1 MRIMKITSPCFLD
14 AKTRVLISL
23 FILSRIG
30 THFIIMMNAEHDKA
44 SQAVPSL
51 LLGRWHPLQSNTS
64 YRWELLWWTKSN
76 PGIL

>member
-1 MRIMKITSPCFLD
+1 MKIAAPCFLD

-30 THFIIMMNAEHDKA
+30 THFIIMINAEHNET

-51 LLGRWHPLQSNTS
+51 LLGRWCPLQSKMS
-64 YRWELLWWTKSN
+64 YSQEL
-76 PGIL
+76 